1 MRRVTIFL
9 ALILVLFAAG
19 TLPTI
24 RAGAQQAVV
33 TDDNLDQMI
42 ASAKTP
48 AEHEA
53 IASFYEQQATDAK
66 KKAALHR
73 NTAETYRKLKISKP
87 VGMAEMCDGIAAM
100 WPKLR
105 LTTQDLRRRI
115 GRWPR
120 RRARKLVS
128 AGRDRRAAAYSMSA
142 DRGELSA
149 TATEAVES
157 RSSKSGQVRSW
168 VLAAISE
175 LIAALRSPFTS
186 DALAC
191 PSRALNR
198 CGANRI

>member
-19 TLPTI
+19 TPSTI

-66 KKAALHR
+66 KKAELHR

-87 VGMAEMCDGIAAM
+87 VGIAEMCDGIAAM
-100 WPKLR
+100 WAKIAADNSR
-105 LTTQDLRRRI
+105 LAERI
-115 GRWPR
+115 ARWPR

-128 AGRDRRAAAYSMSA
+128 AERDRRAGRLL
-142 DRGELSA
+142 DVG
-149 TATEAVES
+149 
-157 RSSKSGQVRSW
+157 
-168 VLAAISE
+168 
-175 LIAALRSPFTS
+175 
-186 DALAC
+186 
-191 PSRALNR
+191 
-198 CGANRI
+198 

>member
-33 TDDNLDQMI
+33 ATDDNLDQMI

-66 KKAALHR
+66 KKAELHR

-100 WPKLR
+100 WAK
-105 LTTQDLRRRI
+105 
-115 GRWPR
+115 
-120 RRARKLVS
+120 
-128 AGRDRRAAAYSMSA
+128 
-142 DRGELSA
+142 
-149 TATEAVES
+149 
-157 RSSKSGQVRSW
+157 
-168 VLAAISE
+168 
-175 LIAALRSPFTS
+175 IAA
-186 DALAC
+186 DN
-191 PSRALNR
+191 SRLSEAHR
-198 CGANRI
+198 EMAKEAGA